1 MPIHAALGVLWSS
14 ANAEEQMKTADI
26 CNAEVV
32 TVGTH
37 DSLRDAAALMR
48 QHHVGDVVVVDR
60 SGGYLAPLGILTDR
74 DIVVEVVAEGVEL
87 DDVTV
92 GDAMTGE
99 LITAGEDDELL
110 STLERM
116 REHAVRRLPVINDKG
131 VLVGIVTLDDIIGLL
146 AKQLT
151 EVWALIV
158 RERRHEVELRG

>member
-1 MPIHAALGVLWSS
+1 
-14 ANAEEQMKTADI
+14 MKATDV
-26 CNAEVV
+26 CNREVV
-32 TVGTH
+32 TVETH

-48 QHHVGDVVVVDR
+48 QHHVGDVVVVER

-74 DIVVEVVAEGVEL
+74 DIVVEVVAEGVEIE
-87 DDVTV
+87 DVTV

-99 LITAGEDDELL
+99 LVTAGEDDDLL

-116 REHAVRRLPVINDKG
+116 RENAVRRLPVIDAKG

-146 AKQLT
+146 AKELT

-158 RERRHEVELRG
+158 RERRHEAEVRG

>member
-1 MPIHAALGVLWSS
+1 
-14 ANAEEQMKTADI
+14 MKTADI

-116 REHAVRRLPVINDKG
+116 REYAVRRLPVINDKG

>member
-1 MPIHAALGVLWSS
+1 
-14 ANAEEQMKTADI
+14 
-26 CNAEVV
+26 
-32 TVGTH
+32 
-37 DSLRDAAALMR
+37 
-48 QHHVGDVVVVDR
+48 
-60 SGGYLAPLGILTDR
+60 
-74 DIVVEVVAEGVEL
+74 VVEVVAEGVEL

>member
-1 MPIHAALGVLWSS
+1 
-14 ANAEEQMKTADI
+14 MKATDV
-26 CNAEVV
+26 CNREVV
-32 TVGTH
+32 TVETH

-48 QHHVGDVVVVDR
+48 QHHVGDVVVVER
-60 SGGYLAPLGILTDR
+60 SGGYLVPLGILTDR

-87 DDVTV
+87 EDVTV

-99 LITAGEDDELL
+99 LVTAGEDDDLL

-116 REHAVRRLPVINDKG
+116 RENAVRRLPVIDAKG

-146 AKQLT
+146 AKELT

-158 RERRHEVELRG
+158 RERRHEAEQRG

>member
-1 MPIHAALGVLWSS
+1 
-14 ANAEEQMKTADI
+14 MKATDV
-26 CNAEVV
+26 CNREVV
-32 TVGTH
+32 TVETH

-48 QHHVGDVVVVDR
+48 QHHVGDVVVVER

-74 DIVVEVVAEGVEL
+74 DIVVEVVAEGVEIE
-87 DDVTV
+87 DVTV

-99 LITAGEDDELL
+99 LVTAGEDDDLL

-116 REHAVRRLPVINDKG
+116 RENAVRRLPVIDAKG

-146 AKQLT
+146 AKELT

-158 RERRHEVELRG
+158 RERRHEAEIRG